1 LRESASGI
9 HKTRRGASRSAQ
21 KLEGAYLE
29 DRSLAQPWQ
38 RTHHCGAIRLD
49 HSGQTVTLNGW
60 VNSWRDHGG
69 LTFVDLRDRY
79 GVTQVV
85 FDPADG
91 AELQDA
97 ARSLRNEFV
106 VSVTGKVAPRF
117 EGKRNPKLPTGDVE
131 IKAISLTILNRS
143 EPAPFDVAGEEEA
156 AEETRLRH
164 RFVDLRRP
172 KMQRT
177 LVARHKV
184 CEAIRNHLNADGF
197 IEVETPILGRSTP
210 EGARDFLVPS
220 RVQPGSWYALPQSP
234 QLYKQIMMIAG
245 YDKYYQIARCFRDE
259 DLRAN
264 RQPEFTQLDLEMT
277 FCEPDDVMGLNEGLA
292 AAVVEHVTEY
302 LGRKVAVQR
311 PLPRLTYAEA
321 MERFGIDKPDLR
333 FEMEIK
339 DATAVVRKT
348 DFQVFQQ
355 AEAVRGLCV
364 VGAAEKYSRKS
375 LDELTEFAKEFGA
388 KGLAWLK
395 VEGQKLN
402 GPSAK
407 FFTPESTSELLAV
420 MGAKAGD
427 LLLFVADAREATHAP
442 LAQLRN
448 RLGRELKLYDPKSI
462 HLSWVVDF
470 PMFEKDEESGR
481 WVAKHHPFTSLL
493 DEDWD
498 KLESDPASVRA
509 KAYDLIVN
517 GEEAAGGTIR
527 IHDAAKQQRI
537 FNLIGLDAEQA
548 ELRFGFLLEALRY
561 GAPPHGGIAWGVD
574 RWVMLLCGLDN
585 IRDVMAFPKTAR
597 GSDLLTGAPAPVEP
611 KQLKELGLG

>member
-1 LRESASGI
+1 M
-9 HKTRRGASRSAQ
+9 
-21 KLEGAYLE
+21 
-29 DRSLAQPWQ
+29 AQPWQ
-38 RTHHCGAIRLD
+38 RTHQCGAIRLD
-49 HSGQTVTLNGW
+49 HVGQTITLNGW

-79 GVTQVV
+79 GIAQVV

-91 AELQDA
+91 ADLQET

-106 VSVTGKVAPRF
+106 VSVTGEVTPRF

-131 IKAISLTILNRS
+131 VRARSLVILNRS
-143 EPAPFDVAGEEEA
+143 EPAPFDVGGDEEA
-156 AEETRLRH
+156 AEENRLRF
-164 RFVDLRRP
+164 RFLDLRRP
-172 KMQRT
+172 KMQRI
-177 LVARHKV
+177 LIARHKV
-184 CEAIRNHLNADGF
+184 CEGIRNYLNAQGF

-220 RVQPGSWYALPQSP
+220 RVQPGAWYALPQSP

-264 RQPEFTQLDLEMT
+264 RQPEFTQLDFEMT
-277 FCEPDDVMGLNEGLA
+277 FVEPDDVMGVIEGLSV
-292 AAVVEHVTEY
+292 AVVEHVT
-302 LGRKVAVQR
+302 GTKITQ
-311 PLPRLTYAEA
+311 PFPRLTYAEA

-333 FEMEIK
+333 FAMEIR
-339 DATAVVRKT
+339 DATPVVRKT
-348 DFQVFQQ
+348 EFQVFQQ

-364 VGAAEKYSRKS
+364 KGAAEKYSRKG
-375 LDELTEFAKEFGA
+375 LDELTEYVKEFGA

-395 VEGQKLN
+395 VEREKLN

-407 FFTPESTSELLAV
+407 FFTPELTTELLAA
-420 MGAKAGD
+420 MEAQAGD
-427 LLLFVADAREATHAP
+427 LLLFVADEREKTHAP
-442 LAQLRN
+442 LANLRN
-448 RLGRELKLYDPKSI
+448 RLGRELKLYDPKTL
-462 HLSWVVDF
+462 HFSWVVDF
-470 PMFEKDEESGR
+470 PMFEHDEDSGR

-498 KLESDPASVRA
+498 KLESDPGAVRA
-509 KAYDLIVN
+509 KAYDLVVN
-517 GEEAAGGTIR
+517 GEEAGGGTIR

-548 ELRFGFLLEALRY
+548 ELRFGFLLQALRY
-561 GAPPHGGIAWGVD
+561 GAPPHGGIALGID

-597 GSDLLTGAPAPVEP
+597 ASDLLTGAPAPVEP
-611 KQLKELGLG
+611 KQLKELGLA

>member
-1 LRESASGI
+1 MEERF
-9 HKTRRGASRSAQ
+9 
-21 KLEGAYLE
+21 
-29 DRSLAQPWQ
+29 LAQTWQ
-38 RTHHCGAIRLD
+38 RTQNCGAIRLD
-49 HSGQTVTLNGW
+49 HVGQNVTLNGW

-91 AELQDA
+91 AELQET

-106 VSVTGKVAPRF
+106 VSVTGEVAPRF
-117 EGKRNPKLPTGDVE
+117 EGKRNPKLPTGDIEVRA
-131 IKAISLTILNRS
+131 KSLKILNRS
-143 EPAPFDVAGEEEA
+143 EPVPFDITGEEEP
-156 AEETRLRH
+156 AEDTRLRF
-164 RFVDLRRP
+164 RFLDLRRP

-177 LVARHKV
+177 LIARHKV
-184 CEAIRNHLNADGF
+184 CEAIRSSLSAQGF

-220 RVQPGSWYALPQSP
+220 RVQSGSWYALPQSP

-277 FCEPDDVMGLNEGLA
+277 FVEPDDVIGVNEGVS
-292 AAVVEHVTEY
+292 AAVVEHVT
-302 LGRKVAVQR
+302 GIKVAQ
-311 PLPRLTYAEA
+311 PFPRMTYAEA

-333 FEMEIK
+333 FGMELK

-348 DFQVFQQ
+348 EFQVFQQ

-364 VGAAEKYSRKS
+364 KGVAEKFSRKN
-375 LDELTEFAKEFGA
+375 LDELTEYVKEFGA

-395 VEGQKLN
+395 VEGDRLN

-407 FFTPESTSELLAV
+407 FFTPELTGELLAA
-420 MGAKAGD
+420 MDAKAGD
-427 LLLFVADAREATHAP
+427 LLLFVADKREATHAP
-442 LAQLRN
+442 LANLRN
-448 RLGRELKLYDPKSI
+448 RLGRELKLYDLKTI
-462 HLSWVVDF
+462 HCSWVVDF
-470 PMFEKDEESGR
+470 PMFEHDEETGR

-537 FNLIGLDAEQA
+537 FNLIGLSTEQA
-548 ELRFGFLLEALRY
+548 EERFGFLLEALRF
-561 GAPPHGGIAWGVD
+561 GAPPHGGIAWGID

-585 IRDVMAFPKTAR
+585 IRDVIAFPKTAR
-597 GSDLLTGAPAPVEP
+597 GSDLLTGAPAPVEA
-611 KQLKELGLG
+611 KQLKELGLK

>member
-1 LRESASGI
+1 MS
-9 HKTRRGASRSAQ
+9 
-21 KLEGAYLE
+21 
-29 DRSLAQPWQ
+29 QPWQ
-38 RTHHCGAIRLD
+38 RTHDCGALRLE
-49 HSGQTVTLNGW
+49 HAGRQVTLNGW
-60 VNSWRDHGG
+60 VNSYRVHSGP
-69 LTFVDLRDRY
+69 TFVDLRDRY

-91 AELQDA
+91 AELQEA
-97 ARSLRNEFV
+97 ARFLRNEFV
-106 VSVTGKVAPRF
+106 ISVSGEVMLRN
-117 EGKRNPKLPTGDVE
+117 EDKRNPKIPTGDIEVR
-131 IKAISLTILNRS
+131 ARSLQILNRS
-143 EPAPFDVAGEEEA
+143 EAVPFDITGDEES
-156 AEETRLRH
+156 AEDIRLRY
-164 RFVDLRRP
+164 RFLDLRRP
-172 KMQRT
+172 KMQRI
-177 LVARHKV
+177 LIARHKV
-184 CEAIRNHLNADGF
+184 CEAIRNHLSEKGF

-277 FCEPDDVMGLNEGLA
+277 FVEPDDVISVNEGLS
-292 AAVVEHVTEY
+292 AAVVKHVTGKEIS
-302 LGRKVAVQR
+302 Q
-311 PLPRLTYAEA
+311 PFPRLTYVEA
-321 MERFGIDKPDLR
+321 MERYGIDKPDLR
-333 FEMEIK
+333 FEMEVR

-348 DFQVFQQ
+348 EFQVFQQ

-364 VGAAEKYSRKS
+364 KGAAEKYSRKG
-375 LDELTEFAKEFGA
+375 LDELTEFVKEYGA

-395 VEGQKLN
+395 VEGEKLN

-407 FFTPESTSELLAV
+407 FFTPELTAELLAV
-420 MGAKAGD
+420 MDAKPGD
-427 LLLFVADAREATHAP
+427 LLLFVADEREKTNAP
-442 LAQLRN
+442 LANLRN
-448 RLGRELKLYDPKSI
+448 RLGRELKLYDPATL
-462 HLSWVVDF
+462 HFSWVVDF
-470 PMFEKDEESGR
+470 PMFEHDEESGR

-509 KAYDLIVN
+509 KAYDLVVN
-517 GEEAAGGTIR
+517 GEEAGGGTIR

-548 ELRFGFLLEALRY
+548 ELRFGFLLQALRF
-561 GAPPHGGIAWGVD
+561 GAPPHGGIAWGID

-585 IRDVMAFPKTAR
+585 IRDVIAFPKTAR
-597 GSDLLTGAPAPVEP
+597 ASDLLTGAPAAVEP
-611 KQLKELGLG
+611 KQLKELGLK

>member
-1 LRESASGI
+1 MRMD
-9 HKTRRGASRSAQ
+9 AQ
-21 KLEGAYLE
+21 SE

-38 RTHHCGAIRLD
+38 RTHTCGALRLD
-49 HSGQTVTLNGW
+49 HVGRQVTLNGW

-79 GVTQVV
+79 GITQVV
-85 FDPADG
+85 FDPAEG
-91 AELQDA
+91 AGLQET

-106 VSVTGKVAPRF
+106 VSATGTVAPRL
-117 EGKRNPKLPTGDVE
+117 EGKRNPKLPTGDIE
-131 IKAISLTILNRS
+131 LRATALTVLNRS
-143 EPAPFDVAGEEEA
+143 EPAPFDVGGDEEA
-156 AEETRLRH
+156 AEEIRLRH

-172 KMQRT
+172 RMQKI
-177 LVARHKV
+177 LIARHKV
-184 CEAIRNHLNADGF
+184 CEAIRNHLSVQGF
-197 IEVETPILGRSTP
+197 IEIETPILGRSTP

-277 FCEPDDVMGLNEGLA
+277 FCEPDDVMGVNEGLA
-292 AAVVEHVTEY
+292 AAVVEQVTEF
-302 LGRKVAVQR
+302 LGKKATIPR
-311 PLPRLTYAEA
+311 PFPRLTWHEA

-333 FEMEIK
+333 FGMEIK

-348 DFQVFQQ
+348 EFQVFQQ
-355 AEAVRGLCV
+355 AEAVRGLTV
-364 VGAAEKYSRKS
+364 TGAADKFSRKN
-375 LDELTEFAKEFGA
+375 LDELTEFVKEYGA

-395 VEGQKLN
+395 VEGEKLN

-407 FFTPESTSELLAV
+407 FFSPELTTELLAV
-420 MGAKAGD
+420 MGARAGD

-442 LAQLRN
+442 LANLRN
-448 RLGRELKLYDPKSI
+448 RLGRELKLYDPATF
-462 HLSWVVDF
+462 HCSWVVDF

-493 DEDWD
+493 DEDWA

-509 KAYDLIVN
+509 KAYDLVVN
-517 GEEAAGGTIR
+517 GEEAGGGTIR

-548 ELRFGFLLEALRY
+548 ELRFGFLLDALRF
-561 GAPPHGGIAWGVD
+561 GAPPHGGIAWGID

-597 GSDLLTGAPAPVEP
+597 GSDLMTGAPAPVEA
-611 KQLKELGLG
+611 KQLKELGLK

>member
-1 LRESASGI
+1 LP
-9 HKTRRGASRSAQ
+9 K
-21 KLEGAYLE
+21 
-29 DRSLAQPWQ
+29 PWQ
-38 RTHHCGAIRLD
+38 RTHDCGALR
-49 HSGQTVTLNGW
+49 HEHVGQTVTLNGW

-91 AELQDA
+91 AELQET
-97 ARSLRNEFV
+97 ARSLRNEYV
-106 VSVTGKVAPRF
+106 VSVTGKVSPRL
-117 EGKRNPKLPTGDVE
+117 EGKRNPKLPTGDIE
-131 IKAISLTILNRS
+131 IRATSLIVLNRS
-143 EPAPFDVAGEEEA
+143 EPVPFDVVGEEEA
-156 AEETRLRH
+156 AEETRLAY
-164 RFVDLRRP
+164 RFLDLRRP
-172 KMQRT
+172 KMQKI
-177 LVARHKV
+177 LIARHKV
-184 CEAIRNHLNADGF
+184 CEAIRNYLNAEGF

-220 RVQPGSWYALPQSP
+220 RVQQGSWYALPQSP

-277 FCEPDDVMGLNEGLA
+277 FCEPDDVMRVNEGVA
-292 AAVVEHVTEY
+292 AAVVEHVTGKKIE
-302 LGRKVAVQR
+302 Q
-311 PLPRLTYAEA
+311 PFPRMSYADA

-333 FEMEIK
+333 FAMEIK
-339 DATAVVRKT
+339 DATSVVKKT
-348 DFQVFQQ
+348 EFQVFQQ

-364 VGAAEKYSRKS
+364 KGAAEKFSRKN
-375 LDELTEFAKEFGA
+375 LDELTEFVKEYGA

-395 VEGQKLN
+395 VEGDKLN

-407 FFTPESTSELLAV
+407 FFPPELTAELLAA
-420 MGAKAGD
+420 MEASAGD
-427 LLLFVADAREATHAP
+427 LLLFVADAKEATHAP
-442 LAQLRN
+442 LAALRN
-448 RLGRELKLYDPKSI
+448 RLGRQLGLYDPKAL

-470 PMFEKDEESGR
+470 PMYEHDPESGR

-498 KLESDPASVRA
+498 KLESDPGSVRA

-537 FNLIGLDAEQA
+537 FNLIGLNNEQA
-548 ELRFGFLLEALRY
+548 EERFGFLLQALRY
-561 GAPPHGGIAWGVD
+561 GAPPHGGIAWGID

-585 IRDVMAFPKTAR
+585 IRDAIAFPKTAR
-597 GSDLLTGAPAPVEP
+597 ASDLLTGAPAPVDA